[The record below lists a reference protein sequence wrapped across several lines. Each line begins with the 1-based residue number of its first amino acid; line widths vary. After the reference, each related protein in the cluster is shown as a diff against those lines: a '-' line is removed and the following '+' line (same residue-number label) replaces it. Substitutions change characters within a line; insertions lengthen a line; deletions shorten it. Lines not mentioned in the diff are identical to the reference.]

1 MMSSILKST
10 YDLHIHA
17 GPDVIS
23 RKCDDREV
31 AKRMSLA
38 GMCGGIIKC
47 HFFET
52 AARAALI
59 RKEFPDLEVFGGI
72 ALNNSVGGS
81 NPAAVEKTA
90 KMGGAIIWFPTMDAR
105 AFQTYKHR
113 GDTAFDGS
121 QLLIASNGAVDLLP
135 ETKEVLS
142 LAAQYDLIVATG
154 HLSPEE
160 GMMVI
165 REGKKQGVR
174 RMVLT
179 HVEHPAVAYTDELRQ
194 EAVSLGA
201 YIEHS
206 YNNVWFGRCTLEE
219 MARQIRVVGCD
230 HVILSSDF
238 GQPEAPYFD
247 AGMEECAGKLE
258 LLGFTMPELKTKMSE
273 NPAALLRDRNAL
285 HLPPSHP

>member
-1 MMSSILKST
+1 
-10 YDLHIHA
+10 
-17 GPDVIS
+17 
-23 RKCDDREV
+23 
-31 AKRMSLA
+31 
-38 GMCGGIIKC
+38 
-47 HFFET
+47 
-52 AARAALI
+52 
-59 RKEFPDLEVFGGI
+59 
-72 ALNNSVGGS
+72 
-81 NPAAVEKTA
+81 
-90 KMGGAIIWFPTMDAR
+90 
-105 AFQTYKHR
+105 
-113 GDTAFDGS
+113 
-121 QLLIASNGAVDLLP
+121 
-135 ETKEVLS
+135 
-142 LAAQYDLIVATG
+142 
-154 HLSPEE
+154 
-160 GMMVI
+160 
-165 REGKKQGVR
+165 
-174 RMVLT
+174 MVLT

-258 LLGFTMPELKTKMSE
+258 LLGFTMPELKTMMSE